1 MKKLLALLLAL
12 VMVLGL
18 FAACSNSEPDQTDAP
33 DTDDHTESTD
43 DATPDDSSIYGGHLD
58 VRIASKPSGLDP
70 LKFTGIWR
78 YLYTTCVF
86 ENALTR
92 DADDNIAPGVCDYE
106 LSDDYLTLK
115 LWVRDGMVFHNGDP
129 VDIYDV
135 KASIERAM
143 TLYKSFAT
151 YVTPYVESITVD
163 DEAKTMTV
171 KFTEYRERIWYY
183 LAAYQTWCAIMPK
196 EICDKYA
203 DDYIIDQ
210 VEDAIGTGPYKITEL
225 GLDEYITITRWE
237 DYTVQESDRTGFAG
251 PKYGYLDSITFWFN
265 GDDSSAA
272 LATLAG
278 DYDIVEA
285 MPTDYMDM
293 LDSSGLTVYHAPS
306 NTGTAM
312 YFNSKGSNNVCAKYP
327 SLRKAIMAA
336 VDYEEFLTVITDNQQ
351 VMGGCIALSSR
362 FDTDVFETADYY
374 GKTDLAVVEK
384 YLQAAKDEGWDG
396 VEPVSLVLSSD
407 RNDIPTMLSGY
418 LKNAGI
424 PYTLETKEGS
434 AYSEFVGSPDN
445 LWDCYFSWTNYATT
459 PTLVNTGFI
468 DTNYKSINGR
478 KEVLI
483 DRMYSLNPQSEE
495 YLALWQ
501 ELAEEIVAD
510 CCSAYMS
517 MIDWYWFHAKDLV
530 INDEGIVR
538 YFFNTYWTNPEAHR
552 E

>member
-1 MKKLLALLLAL
+1 MKKGLALLLAL
-12 VMVLGL
+12 VLVLSL
-18 FAACSNSEPDQTDAP
+18 FAACSNTEPEQTDAP
-33 DTDDHTESTD
+33 DTSAPTESVTD
-43 DATPDDSSIYGGHLD
+43 AAPDTESIYGGHLD

-78 YLYTTCVF
+78 YVYTTCVF

-115 LWVRDGMVFHNGDP
+115 LWVRDGMAFHNGDP

-143 TLYKSFAT
+143 TLYKSFVT

-163 DEAKTMTV
+163 DAAKTMTIQ
-171 KFTEYRERIWYY
+171 FTEYRERIWYY

-196 EICDKYA
+196 EICEKYA

-210 VEDAIGTGPYKITEL
+210 VEDAIGTGPYKISEL
-225 GLDEYITITRWE
+225 KLDEYITLSKWE
-237 DYTVQESDRTGFAG
+237 DYVVQESDRSGFAG
-251 PKYGYLDSITFWFN
+251 PKYGYLDTMTFWFN
-265 GDDSSAA
+265 GDDASAA

-293 LDSSGLTVYHAPS
+293 LESSGLTVYHAPS
-306 NTGTAM
+306 NTGTVM
-312 YFNSKGSNNVCAKYP
+312 YFNCKGEANVCAKYP
-327 SLRKAIMAA
+327 SLRRAIMAA
-336 VDYEEFLTVITDNQQ
+336 VDYEEFLTVVTDNQQ

-396 VEPVSLVLSSD
+396 VEPVALVLSSD
-407 RNDIPTMLSGY
+407 RNDIPTMLSSY
-418 LKNAGI
+418 LENAGI
-424 PYTLETKEGS
+424 PFTLETMEGS
-434 AYSEFVGSPDN
+434 AYSEFTGSPDN
-445 LWDCYFSWTNYATT
+445 LWDFYFTWTNYATT
-459 PTLVNTGFI
+459 PTLVNIGFI
-468 DTNYKSINGR
+468 ENNYKSINGR
-478 KEVLI
+478 KDTLL
-483 DRMYSLNPQSEE
+483 DQMYNLNPQSEE

-501 ELAEEIVAD
+501 ELADEIVTD

-530 INDEGIVR
+530 INDEGLVR
-538 YFFNTYWTNPEAHR
+538 YFFNTYWSNPEAHR